1 MCPMGQPHLEVS
13 HNSRQT
19 LDGLGE
25 MFHVAG
31 LLDSCPRIAQPP
43 TEIVAFLALHAASP
57 FGGRSSTEKLMLFWR
72 TCFGITSWTVS
83 LDDQSEMNLI

>member
-1 MCPMGQPHLEVS
+1 MGQPHLEVS

-57 FGGRSSTEKLMLFWR
+57 FGGDRTKHGETDAILENVFWNN
-72 TCFGITSWTVS
+72 F
-83 LDDQSEMNLI
+83 LDSVFRWPVRNEFN